1 MLMNSSHHE
10 ETRDSEENNLGLSE
24 EELVNENDFY
34 VRPSS
39 PVLHEDVPP
48 PYVAFIN

>member
-1 MLMNSSHHE
+1 MLMNSSHNE

-24 EELVNENDFY
+24 EELDNENDFY

-39 PVLHEDVPP
+39 PVLHGNVPL